1 MKNKDTFDITIEEAT
16 KIVRDLAR
24 FKGKNKVPYASN
36 VALRIMLMEGVET
49 IANDYNS
56 NIPISQLREL
66 KEATKEATT
75 IFREEYP
82 EETKEL
88 TDEDAFFYV
97 VSNSPKE
104 YREAAKEANG
114 FIFYMKKVIDKS
126 KELKEK
132 ERELNEREAKLE
144 AEKTGSYKVAGH
156 LIDQRLK
163 YAFPTDNLPS
173 IFDQLKEATIEDM
186 IDYGVEV
193 EGIRLTATETKI
205 VDCICKLLDESRAST
220 KYNESSS
227 TELAENVAPKL
238 FFTLY
243 ELTKEY
249 KGGESVSGK
258 DVANV
263 KTILEE
269 LSYKSFL
276 IRYKEVTTNIKTKEK
291 TIKEYEQVRSLIN
304 IDKAT
309 LTKEKEG
316 VEHYKKVETVVNLHP
331 IFLKQIDSKFILYP
345 NDINKRTIVAYGS
358 HNVSDMTLRLRDY
371 LMREIS
377 SKRKKS
383 EIGLEKLYYLLNEK
397 WMNESRKKRVKE
409 GTEKAIET
417 VKNMELIT
425 SHEITTNVKGE
436 AKVVFHLNKEWK

>member
-1 MKNKDTFDITIEEAT
+1 MKNKDKKLEKLQKEIEE
-16 KIVRDLAR
+16 I
-24 FKGKNKVPYASN
+24 
-36 VALRIMLMEGVET
+36 
-49 IANDYNS
+49 
-56 NIPISQLREL
+56 
-66 KEATKEATT
+66 
-75 IFREEYP
+75 
-82 EETKEL
+82 
-88 TDEDAFFYV
+88 
-97 VSNSPKE
+97 
-104 YREAAKEANG
+104 
-114 FIFYMKKVIDKS
+114 
-126 KELKEK
+126 
-132 ERELNEREAKLE
+132 EAKLGNRKLADSELKILFAHADKKKAEIE
-144 AEKTGSYKVAGH
+144 ALERKRGEEMETLDISSLLEEDYLNALRKIYKERLKGNKKGNYKVAGH

-163 YAFPTDNLPS
+163 YTFPTDNLPS
-173 IFDQLKEATIEDM
+173 IFDELKEATIEDM
-186 IDYGVEV
+186 IEYGVEV

-205 VDCICKLLDESRAST
+205 VDCLCKLLDESRARA

-258 DVANV
+258 DVDNV

-276 IRYKEVTTNIKTKEK
+276 IRYKEVTTNRKTKEK
-291 TIKEYEQVRSLIN
+291 TIKEIEQVRSLIH

-316 VEHYKKVETVVNLHP
+316 VEHHKKTETLVNLHP

-358 HNVSDMTLRLRDY
+358 HNVSDMALRLRDY

-417 VKNMELIT
+417 VKNMGLIT

-436 AKVVFHLNKEWK
+436 AKVVFHLNKAWK

>member
-1 MKNKDTFDITIEEAT
+1 MKNKDKKLEKLKKEIEE
-16 KIVRDLAR
+16 I
-24 FKGKNKVPYASN
+24 
-36 VALRIMLMEGVET
+36 
-49 IANDYNS
+49 
-56 NIPISQLREL
+56 
-66 KEATKEATT
+66 
-75 IFREEYP
+75 
-82 EETKEL
+82 
-88 TDEDAFFYV
+88 
-97 VSNSPKE
+97 
-104 YREAAKEANG
+104 
-114 FIFYMKKVIDKS
+114 
-126 KELKEK
+126 
-132 ERELNEREAKLE
+132 EAKLGNRKLADSELKTLFAHADKKKAEIE
-144 AEKTGSYKVAGH
+144 ALERKRGKAMETPEYSLIIEENYLEALRKIYKERLKGDKNGNYRVSGH

-163 YAFPTDNLPS
+163 YTFPTNNLPS
-173 IFDQLKEATIEDM
+173 IFDELKEATIEDM
-186 IDYGVEV
+186 IEYGVEV

-205 VDCICKLLDESRAST
+205 VDCLCKLLDESRART

-276 IRYKEVTTNIKTKEK
+276 IRFKEVTTNRKTKEK
-291 TIKEYEQVRSLIN
+291 TIKEIEQVRSLIH

-316 VEHYKKVETVVNLHP
+316 VERYKKVETVVNLHP
-331 IFLKQIDSKFILYP
+331 IFLRQIDSKFILYP

-358 HNVSDMTLRLRDY
+358 HNVSDMALRLRDY

-377 SKRKKS
+377 SKREKS

-436 AKVVFHLNKEWK
+436 AKVVFHLNKAWK

>member
-1 MKNKDTFDITIEEAT
+1 MKNKDKKLEKLQKEIEALERKRGKAMETPEYSLIIEENY
-16 KIVRDLAR
+16 LE
-24 FKGKNKVPYASN
+24 
-36 VALRIMLMEGVET
+36 ALRKI
-49 IANDYNS
+49 Y
-56 NIPISQLREL
+56 
-66 KEATKEATT
+66 
-75 IFREEYP
+75 
-82 EETKEL
+82 
-88 TDEDAFFYV
+88 
-97 VSNSPKE
+97 
-104 YREAAKEANG
+104 
-114 FIFYMKKVIDKS
+114 
-126 KELKEK
+126 K
-132 ERELNEREAKLE
+132 ERLKGDKNGNYRV
-144 AEKTGSYKVAGH
+144 SGH

-163 YAFPTDNLPS
+163 YTFPTNNLPS
-173 IFDQLKEATIEDM
+173 IFDELKEATIEDM
-186 IDYGVEV
+186 IEYGVEV

-205 VDCICKLLDESRAST
+205 VDCLCKLLDESRART

-276 IRYKEVTTNIKTKEK
+276 IRFKEVTTNRKTKEK
-291 TIKEYEQVRSLIN
+291 TIKEIEQVRSLIH

-316 VEHYKKVETVVNLHP
+316 VERYKKVETVVNLHP
-331 IFLKQIDSKFILYP
+331 IFLRQIDSKFILYP

-358 HNVSDMTLRLRDY
+358 HNVSDMALRLRDY

-377 SKRKKS
+377 SKREKS

-436 AKVVFHLNKEWK
+436 AKVVFHLNKAWK

>member
-1 MKNKDTFDITIEEAT
+1 MKNKDKKLEKLQKEIEE
-16 KIVRDLAR
+16 I
-24 FKGKNKVPYASN
+24 
-36 VALRIMLMEGVET
+36 
-49 IANDYNS
+49 
-56 NIPISQLREL
+56 
-66 KEATKEATT
+66 
-75 IFREEYP
+75 
-82 EETKEL
+82 
-88 TDEDAFFYV
+88 
-97 VSNSPKE
+97 
-104 YREAAKEANG
+104 
-114 FIFYMKKVIDKS
+114 
-126 KELKEK
+126 
-132 ERELNEREAKLE
+132 EAKLGNRKLADSELKILFAHADKKKAEIE
-144 AEKTGSYKVAGH
+144 ALERERGKEMETLDISSLLEEDYLNALRKIYEERLKGNKKGNYKVAGH

-163 YAFPTDNLPS
+163 YTFPTDNLPS
-173 IFDQLKEATIEDM
+173 IFDELKEATIEDM
-186 IDYGVEV
+186 IEYGVEV

-205 VDCICKLLDESRAST
+205 VDCLCKLLDESRART

-227 TELAENVAPKL
+227 TELAESVAPKL

-249 KGGESVSGK
+249 KGGDSVSGK

-276 IRYKEVTTNIKTKEK
+276 IRYKETTTNRKTKEK
-291 TIKEYEQVRSLIN
+291 TIKEIEQVRSLIH

-316 VEHYKKVETVVNLHP
+316 VEHYKKTETVVNLHP
-331 IFLKQIDSKFILYP
+331 IFLRQIDSKFILYP

-358 HNVSDMTLRLRDY
+358 HNVSGMTLRLRDY

-377 SKRKKS
+377 SKREKP

-417 VKNMELIT
+417 VKNMGLIT

-436 AKVVFHLNKEWK
+436 AKVVFHLNKAWK

>member
-1 MKNKDTFDITIEEAT
+1 MKNKDKKLEKLQKEIEE
-16 KIVRDLAR
+16 I
-24 FKGKNKVPYASN
+24 
-36 VALRIMLMEGVET
+36 
-49 IANDYNS
+49 
-56 NIPISQLREL
+56 
-66 KEATKEATT
+66 
-75 IFREEYP
+75 
-82 EETKEL
+82 
-88 TDEDAFFYV
+88 
-97 VSNSPKE
+97 
-104 YREAAKEANG
+104 
-114 FIFYMKKVIDKS
+114 
-126 KELKEK
+126 
-132 ERELNEREAKLE
+132 EAKLGNRKLADSELKILFAHADKKKAEIE
-144 AEKTGSYKVAGH
+144 ALERKRGEEMETLDISSLLEEDYLNALRKIYKERLKGNKKGNYKVAAH

-163 YAFPTDNLPS
+163 YTFPTDNLPS
-173 IFDQLKEATIEDM
+173 IFDELKEATIEDM
-186 IDYGVEV
+186 IEYGVEV

-205 VDCICKLLDESRAST
+205 VDCLCKLLDESRART

-249 KGGESVSGK
+249 KGGDSVSGK

-276 IRYKEVTTNIKTKEK
+276 IRYKETTTNRKTKEK
-291 TIKEYEQVRSLIN
+291 TIKEIEQVRSLIH

-316 VEHYKKVETVVNLHP
+316 VEHYKKTETVVNLHP
-331 IFLKQIDSKFILYP
+331 IFLRQIDSKFILYP

-358 HNVSDMTLRLRDY
+358 HNVSDMALRLRDY

-377 SKRKKS
+377 SKREKP

-417 VKNMELIT
+417 VKNMGLIT

-436 AKVVFHLNKEWK
+436 PKVVFHLNKAWK

>member
-1 MKNKDTFDITIEEAT
+1 MKNKDKKLE
-16 KIVRDLAR
+16 KL
-24 FKGKNKVPYASN
+24 
-36 VALRIMLMEGVET
+36 
-49 IANDYNS
+49 
-56 NIPISQLREL
+56 Q
-66 KEATKEATT
+66 KE
-75 IFREEYP
+75 
-82 EETKEL
+82 
-88 TDEDAFFYV
+88 
-97 VSNSPKE
+97 VSE
-104 YREAAKEANG
+104 
-114 FIFYMKKVIDKS
+114 I
-126 KELKEK
+126 
-132 ERELNEREAKLE
+132 EAKLGNRKLADSE
-144 AEKTGSYKVAGH
+144 LKILFAHADKKKAEIEEIEKKRGKEMETLEFSLLLEEDYLDILRKIYKERLKGNKKGNYKVAGH

-173 IFDQLKEATIEDM
+173 IFDELKEATIEDM

-205 VDCICKLLDESRAST
+205 VDCLCKLLDESRAST

-227 TELAENVAPKL
+227 TELAENAIPKL

-249 KGGESVSGK
+249 KGGENVSGK
-258 DVANV
+258 DVDNV

-276 IRYKEVTTNIKTKEK
+276 IRYKEVTTNRKTKEK
-291 TIKEYEQVRSLIN
+291 TIKEYEQVRNLIN

-436 AKVVFHLNKEWK
+436 AKVVFHLNKAWK

>member
-1 MKNKDTFDITIEEAT
+1 MKNKDKKLEKLQKEIEE
-16 KIVRDLAR
+16 I
-24 FKGKNKVPYASN
+24 
-36 VALRIMLMEGVET
+36 
-49 IANDYNS
+49 
-56 NIPISQLREL
+56 
-66 KEATKEATT
+66 
-75 IFREEYP
+75 
-82 EETKEL
+82 
-88 TDEDAFFYV
+88 
-97 VSNSPKE
+97 
-104 YREAAKEANG
+104 
-114 FIFYMKKVIDKS
+114 
-126 KELKEK
+126 
-132 ERELNEREAKLE
+132 EAKLGNRKLADSELKTLFAHADKKKAEIEEIERKRGE
-144 AEKTGSYKVAGH
+144 AMETPEYSLLLEENYLEALRKIYKERLKGNKNGNYRVSGH

-163 YAFPTDNLPS
+163 YTFPTDNLPS
-173 IFDQLKEATIEDM
+173 IFDELKEATIEDM
-186 IDYGVEV
+186 IEYGVEV

-205 VDCICKLLDESRAST
+205 VDCLCKLLDESRART

-276 IRYKEVTTNIKTKEK
+276 IRYKEVTTNRKTKEK
-291 TIKEYEQVRSLIN
+291 TIKEIEQVRSLIH

-358 HNVSDMTLRLRDY
+358 HNVSDMALRLRDY

-436 AKVVFHLNKEWK
+436 AKVVFHLNKAWK

>member
-1 MKNKDTFDITIEEAT
+1 MKNKDKKLEKLQKEIEE
-16 KIVRDLAR
+16 I
-24 FKGKNKVPYASN
+24 
-36 VALRIMLMEGVET
+36 
-49 IANDYNS
+49 
-56 NIPISQLREL
+56 
-66 KEATKEATT
+66 
-75 IFREEYP
+75 
-82 EETKEL
+82 
-88 TDEDAFFYV
+88 
-97 VSNSPKE
+97 
-104 YREAAKEANG
+104 
-114 FIFYMKKVIDKS
+114 
-126 KELKEK
+126 
-132 ERELNEREAKLE
+132 EAKLGNRKLADSELKTLFAHADKKKAEIE
-144 AEKTGSYKVAGH
+144 ALERERGKEMETLEYSLLLEENYLDVLREIYEKRLKGNKKGNYKVAAH

-163 YAFPTDNLPS
+163 YTFPTDNLPS
-173 IFDQLKEATIEDM
+173 IFDELKEATIEDM
-186 IDYGVEV
+186 IEYGVEV

-205 VDCICKLLDESRAST
+205 VDCLCKLLDESRKSIN
-220 KYNESSS
+220 YNESSKS
-227 TELAENVAPKL
+227 DIVENPIPKL

-249 KGGESVSGK
+249 KGGGNVSGK

-276 IRYKEVTTNIKTKEK
+276 IRYKEVTTNRKTKEK
-291 TIKEYEQVRSLIN
+291 TIKEIEQVRSLIH

-316 VEHYKKVETVVNLHP
+316 VEHYKKTETVVNLHP
-331 IFLKQIDSKFILYP
+331 IFLRQIDSKFILYP

-358 HNVSDMTLRLRDY
+358 HNVSDMALRLRDY

-425 SHEITTNVKGE
+425 SYEITTNVKGE
-436 AKVVFHLNKEWK
+436 PKVVFHLNKAWK

>member
-1 MKNKDTFDITIEEAT
+1 MKNKDKKLEKLKKEIEE
-16 KIVRDLAR
+16 I
-24 FKGKNKVPYASN
+24 
-36 VALRIMLMEGVET
+36 
-49 IANDYNS
+49 
-56 NIPISQLREL
+56 
-66 KEATKEATT
+66 
-75 IFREEYP
+75 
-82 EETKEL
+82 
-88 TDEDAFFYV
+88 
-97 VSNSPKE
+97 
-104 YREAAKEANG
+104 
-114 FIFYMKKVIDKS
+114 
-126 KELKEK
+126 
-132 ERELNEREAKLE
+132 EAKLGNRKLADSELKILFAHADKKKAEIE
-144 AEKTGSYKVAGH
+144 ALEKKRGKEMETPEYSLLLEENYLEALRKIYKERLKGDKNGNYRVSGH

-163 YAFPTDNLPS
+163 YTFPTDNLPS
-173 IFDQLKEATIEDM
+173 IFDELKEATIEDM
-186 IDYGVEV
+186 IEYGVEV

-205 VDCICKLLDESRAST
+205 VDCLCKLLDKSRAST

-243 ELTKEY
+243 ELTREY

-276 IRYKEVTTNIKTKEK
+276 IRYKEVTTNRKTKEK
-291 TIKEYEQVRSLIN
+291 TIKEIEQVRSLIH
-304 IDKAT
+304 IDKAP

-316 VEHYKKVETVVNLHP
+316 VENYKKVETVVNLHP
-331 IFLKQIDSKFILYP
+331 IFLRQIDSKFILYP

-358 HNVSDMTLRLRDY
+358 HNVSDMALRLRDY

-417 VKNMELIT
+417 VKNMGLIT

-436 AKVVFHLNKEWK
+436 PKVVFHLNKAWK

>member
-1 MKNKDTFDITIEEAT
+1 MKNKDKKLEKLQKEIEE
-16 KIVRDLAR
+16 I
-24 FKGKNKVPYASN
+24 
-36 VALRIMLMEGVET
+36 
-49 IANDYNS
+49 
-56 NIPISQLREL
+56 
-66 KEATKEATT
+66 
-75 IFREEYP
+75 
-82 EETKEL
+82 
-88 TDEDAFFYV
+88 
-97 VSNSPKE
+97 
-104 YREAAKEANG
+104 
-114 FIFYMKKVIDKS
+114 
-126 KELKEK
+126 
-132 ERELNEREAKLE
+132 EAKLGSRKLADSELKILFAHADKKKAEIE
-144 AEKTGSYKVAGH
+144 ALERERGEEMETLDISSLLEEDYLNALRKIYKERLKGNKKGNYKVAGH

-163 YAFPTDNLPS
+163 YTFPTDNLPS
-173 IFDQLKEATIEDM
+173 IFDELKEATIEDM
-186 IDYGVEV
+186 IEYGVEV

-205 VDCICKLLDESRAST
+205 VDCLCKLLDESRART

-258 DVANV
+258 DVDNV

-269 LSYKSFL
+269 LSCKSFL
-276 IRYKEVTTNIKTKEK
+276 IRYKEVTTNRKTKEK
-291 TIKEYEQVRSLIN
+291 TIKEIEQVRSLIH

-316 VEHYKKVETVVNLHP
+316 VEHYKKTETVVNLHP

-358 HNVSDMTLRLRDY
+358 HNVSDMALRLRDY

-377 SKRKKS
+377 SKREKS

-436 AKVVFHLNKEWK
+436 AKVVFHLNKAWK

>member
-1 MKNKDTFDITIEEAT
+1 MKNKDKKLEKLQKEIEE
-16 KIVRDLAR
+16 I
-24 FKGKNKVPYASN
+24 
-36 VALRIMLMEGVET
+36 
-49 IANDYNS
+49 
-56 NIPISQLREL
+56 
-66 KEATKEATT
+66 
-75 IFREEYP
+75 
-82 EETKEL
+82 
-88 TDEDAFFYV
+88 
-97 VSNSPKE
+97 
-104 YREAAKEANG
+104 
-114 FIFYMKKVIDKS
+114 
-126 KELKEK
+126 
-132 ERELNEREAKLE
+132 EAKLGNRKLADSELETLFAHADKKKAEIE
-144 AEKTGSYKVAGH
+144 ALESERGKAMETLEYSSLLEEDYLNALRKIYEERLKGNKKGNYKVAGH

-173 IFDQLKEATIEDM
+173 IFDELKEATIEDM

-205 VDCICKLLDESRAST
+205 VDCLCKLLDESRAST

-227 TELAENVAPKL
+227 TELAENVVPKL

-249 KGGESVSGK
+249 KGGENVSGK
-258 DVANV
+258 DVDNV

-269 LSYKSFL
+269 LSCKSFL
-276 IRYKEVTTNIKTKEK
+276 IRYKEVTTNRKTKEK

-436 AKVVFHLNKEWK
+436 AKVVFHLNKAWK

>member
-1 MKNKDTFDITIEEAT
+1 MKNKDKKLLKLKKEIEE
-16 KIVRDLAR
+16 I
-24 FKGKNKVPYASN
+24 
-36 VALRIMLMEGVET
+36 
-49 IANDYNS
+49 
-56 NIPISQLREL
+56 
-66 KEATKEATT
+66 
-75 IFREEYP
+75 
-82 EETKEL
+82 
-88 TDEDAFFYV
+88 
-97 VSNSPKE
+97 
-104 YREAAKEANG
+104 
-114 FIFYMKKVIDKS
+114 
-126 KELKEK
+126 
-132 ERELNEREAKLE
+132 EAKLGNRKLEDSELKTLFAHADKKKAEIE
-144 AEKTGSYKVAGH
+144 ALERKRGKAMETPEYSLIIEENYLEALRKIYEERLKGNKIGNYKVAGH

-173 IFDQLKEATIEDM
+173 IFDELKEATIEDM

-205 VDCICKLLDESRAST
+205 VDCLCKLLDESRAST

-227 TELAENVAPKL
+227 TELAENVVPKL

-436 AKVVFHLNKEWK
+436 AKVVFHLNKAWK

>member
-1 MKNKDTFDITIEEAT
+1 MKNKDKKLEKLKKEIEE
-16 KIVRDLAR
+16 I
-24 FKGKNKVPYASN
+24 
-36 VALRIMLMEGVET
+36 
-49 IANDYNS
+49 
-56 NIPISQLREL
+56 
-66 KEATKEATT
+66 
-75 IFREEYP
+75 
-82 EETKEL
+82 
-88 TDEDAFFYV
+88 
-97 VSNSPKE
+97 
-104 YREAAKEANG
+104 
-114 FIFYMKKVIDKS
+114 
-126 KELKEK
+126 
-132 ERELNEREAKLE
+132 EAKLGNRKLADSELKILFAHADKKKAEIE
-144 AEKTGSYKVAGH
+144 ALEKKRGKEMETPEYSLLLEENYLEALRKIYKERLKGDKNGNYRVSGH

-163 YAFPTDNLPS
+163 YTFPTDNLPS
-173 IFDQLKEATIEDM
+173 IFDELKEATIEDM
-186 IDYGVEV
+186 IEYGVEV

-205 VDCICKLLDESRAST
+205 VDCLCKLLDKSRAST

-243 ELTKEY
+243 ELTREY

-276 IRYKEVTTNIKTKEK
+276 IRYKEVTTNRKTKEK
-291 TIKEYEQVRSLIN
+291 TIKEIEQVRSLIH

-316 VEHYKKVETVVNLHP
+316 VENYKKVETVVNLHP
-331 IFLKQIDSKFILYP
+331 IFLRQIDSKFILYP

-358 HNVSDMTLRLRDY
+358 HNVSDMALRLRDY

-417 VKNMELIT
+417 VKNMGLIT

-436 AKVVFHLNKEWK
+436 PKVVFHLNKAWK

>member
-1 MKNKDTFDITIEEAT
+1 MKNKDKKLEKLQKEIEE
-16 KIVRDLAR
+16 I
-24 FKGKNKVPYASN
+24 
-36 VALRIMLMEGVET
+36 
-49 IANDYNS
+49 
-56 NIPISQLREL
+56 
-66 KEATKEATT
+66 
-75 IFREEYP
+75 
-82 EETKEL
+82 
-88 TDEDAFFYV
+88 
-97 VSNSPKE
+97 
-104 YREAAKEANG
+104 
-114 FIFYMKKVIDKS
+114 
-126 KELKEK
+126 
-132 ERELNEREAKLE
+132 EAKLGSRKLADSELKILFAHADKKKAEIE
-144 AEKTGSYKVAGH
+144 ALERKRGEEMEALDISSLLEEDYLNALRKIYKERLKGNKKGNYKVAGH

-163 YAFPTDNLPS
+163 YTFPTDNLPS
-173 IFDQLKEATIEDM
+173 IFDELKEATIEDM
-186 IDYGVEV
+186 IEYGVEV

-205 VDCICKLLDESRAST
+205 VDCLCKLLDESRARA

-258 DVANV
+258 DVDNV

-276 IRYKEVTTNIKTKEK
+276 IRYKEVTTNRKTKEK
-291 TIKEYEQVRSLIN
+291 TIKEIEQVRSLIH

-316 VEHYKKVETVVNLHP
+316 VEHHKKTETLVNLHP

-358 HNVSDMTLRLRDY
+358 HNVSDMALRLRDY

-417 VKNMELIT
+417 VKNMGLIT

-436 AKVVFHLNKEWK
+436 AKVVFHLNKAWK